1 MLCPAQAASA
11 FEAGL
16 AADPLNPALK
26 AGLQQ
31 AQQSLAADLLSGRTL
46 TRVKALPAP
55 ATPERITLAPHN
67 STKVVRGSQVDG
79 RVQRRGH
86 AVGWQAGGD
95 AAALLL
101 SAAELVQHAVQAAEA
116 SGEGTAMSSCVPGSV
131 SAAGVFAAGS
141 SQLPKL
147 LLTPAAAAA
156 DVGLRDVY
164 EYLATQVWGT
174 VGCRRLGELVHSTVC
189 CRQLLTSSVA
199 FVGTV
204 LR

>member
-1 MLCPAQAASA
+1 MMCPAQAASA

-31 AQQSLAADLLSGRTL
+31 AQQGLAADLLSGRTL
-46 TRVKALPAP
+46 THVKALPAP

-67 STKVVRGSQVDG
+67 STKGVRGSQADSSSG

-86 AVGWQAGGD
+86 AVGWQAD
-95 AAALLL
+95 DDTAALLL
-101 SAAELVQHAVQAAEA
+101 SAAESVQHAVQAAEA
-116 SGEGTAMSSCVPGSV
+116 SGEGTAVSSCASGSV

-164 EYLATQVWGT
+164 EYLATQVCGKLSA
-174 VGCRRLGELVHSTVC
+174 VIDGKEAGG
-189 CRQLLTSSVA
+189 SSSLA
-199 FVGTV
+199 
-204 LR
+204 